1 MGQAVVDA
9 PDPLQNPK
17 PATPPSA
24 DDMLSQLAGDEI
36 DRLLA
41 EAEGQKSAK
50 GAVPTPAS
58 IAAAPEV
65 ESVGFDSKQSA
76 AEIDALLAQKESDSP
91 PVTAPAEPAAV
102 AVPVTP
108 PAEAPAAAA
117 PEAPVTTVAPAA
129 VVETPK
135 PEPVPAAVE
144 IAKEIEQNEE
154 ERKALRGPEVKV
166 DAPVPQLI
174 FDQTAPL
181 PLVLKPFEWLSSPL
195 DACPEIVREAIGKI
209 AIVTMVNAI
218 AVLSYVLIFHRH
230 H

>member
-17 PATPPSA
+17 PAVPPSA

-41 EAEGQKSAK
+41 EAEGQKPAK
-50 GAVPTPAS
+50 EVVATPPAVE
-58 IAAAPEV
+58 AAPVV

-76 AEIDALLAQKESDSP
+76 AEIDALLAQAESNVAP
-91 PVTAPAEPAAV
+91 PATAPAEPPVAAV
-102 AVPVTP
+102 
-108 PAEAPAAAA
+108 PA
-117 PEAPVTTVAPAA
+117 APVTTVPPVA
-129 VVETPK
+129 VVEAPK
-135 PEPVPAAVE
+135 PAPVPAAVE
-144 IAKEIEQNEE
+144 IAKEIEQSEA
-154 ERKALRGPEVKV
+154 ERKALRAPEVKA
-166 DAPVPQLI
+166 DTSPELI

-195 DACPEIVREAIGKI
+195 DACPEIVREAVGKI
-209 AIVTMVNAI
+209 AIVTMVNAV

>member
-50 GAVPTPAS
+50 PAAPPPEPV
-58 IAAAPEV
+58 AAAPAV

-76 AEIDALLAQKESDSP
+76 AEIDALLAQAESNVP
-91 PVTAPAEPAAV
+91 PPA
-102 AVPVTP
+102 TP
-108 PAEAPAAAA
+108 PAEPPAATAPTAPAPAATPAVVV
-117 PEAPVTTVAPAA
+117 EAPKTQP
-129 VVETPK
+129 PQ
-135 PEPVPAAVE
+135 PVPAAVE
-144 IAKEIEQNEE
+144 IAKEIEQSEA
-154 ERKALRGPEVKV
+154 ERKALHAPQVKA
-166 DAPVPQLI
+166 DISPQLI
-174 FDQTAPL
+174 IDQTARL
-181 PLVLKPFEWLSSPL
+181 PLILKPLELLSSPL
-195 DACPEIVREAIGKI
+195 DACPEIVREAIGKM

-218 AVLSYVLIFHRH
+218 AVLSYVLIFRRH